1 MIDINYKKNLN
12 YSPINIYEIVS
23 DIDFYSQ
30 FIPGCT
36 SSEIISRKG
45 NEVEAIL
52 GLKYLVMSGDFKSRV
67 TLDSKKLT
75 IISEGIEG
83 PFNSILTKWSFD
95 EADNGVLVN
104 VNISLDLKN
113 KMFEKILK
121 RNIKKIISQVV
132 TSFEERAD
140 ILC

>member
-113 KMFEKILK
+113 KIFEKILK
-121 RNIKKIISQVV
+121 RNIKKIISQVIP
-132 TSFEERAD
+132 SFEERAD
-140 ILC
+140 ILY

>member
-12 YSPINIYEIVS
+12 HSPISIYEIVS

-30 FIPGCT
+30 FIPGCI

-95 EADNGVLVN
+95 KADNGVLVN

-113 KMFEKILK
+113 KIFEEILK

-132 TSFEERAD
+132 ISFEERAD
-140 ILC
+140 ILY

>member
-12 YSPINIYEIVS
+12 HSPINIYEIVS

-113 KMFEKILK
+113 KIFEKILK

-140 ILC
+140 ILY

>member
-1 MIDINYKKNLN
+1 
-12 YSPINIYEIVS
+12 
-23 DIDFYSQ
+23 
-30 FIPGCT
+30 
-36 SSEIISRKG
+36 
-45 NEVEAIL
+45 
-52 GLKYLVMSGDFKSRV
+52 MSGDFKSRV

-113 KMFEKILK
+113 KIFEKILK

-140 ILC
+140 ILY

>member
-113 KMFEKILK
+113 KIFEKLLK

-132 TSFEERAD
+132 ISFEERAD
-140 ILC
+140 ILY

>member
-23 DIDFYSQ
+23 DINFYSQ

-113 KMFEKILK
+113 KIFEKILK

-132 TSFEERAD
+132 ISFEERAD
-140 ILC
+140 ILY

>member
-36 SSEIISRKG
+36 SSEVISRKG

-113 KMFEKILK
+113 KIFEKILK

-140 ILC
+140 ILY

>member
-12 YSPINIYEIVS
+12 HSPINIYEIVS
-23 DIDFYSQ
+23 DINFYSQ
-30 FIPGCT
+30 FIQGCT

-132 TSFEERAD
+132 ISFEERAD
-140 ILC
+140 ILY

>member
-113 KMFEKILK
+113 KIFEKILK